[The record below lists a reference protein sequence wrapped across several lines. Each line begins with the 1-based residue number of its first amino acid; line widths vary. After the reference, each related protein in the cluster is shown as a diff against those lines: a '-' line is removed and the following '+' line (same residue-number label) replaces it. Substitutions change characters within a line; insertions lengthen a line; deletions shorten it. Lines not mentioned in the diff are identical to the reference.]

1 MKIKVG
7 DEIFGKFGVGKIT
20 NIELCENIG
29 DKEGIP
35 MKEVWTNQ
43 VEKCVFD
50 IDNGH
55 FEYGLDIDYGQWD
68 QGLTNFK
75 KYGMLIRKIEK
86 EVNYD

>member
-1 MKIKVG
+1 
-7 DEIFGKFGVGKIT
+7 
-20 NIELCENIG
+20 
-29 DKEGIP
+29 

-43 VEKCVFD
+43 VDKCVFD

>member
-55 FEYGLDIDYGQWD
+55 FEYGLDIENMGSSFLPKQVVDAYKE
-68 QGLTNFK
+68 FK
-75 KYGMLIRKIEK
+75 
-86 EVNYD
+86 VA